1 MGYTTEFRGQFNL
14 NKKLDDK
21 LHLFLVKFSDS
32 RRMGRKLPP
41 EYGIDGEFFVDGSGC
56 VGSSDANEDSII
68 DYNRPPS
75 TQPGLWCQ
83 WKPTENGRAIEWDSG
98 EKFYEY
104 QEWIVY
110 IIQNFL
116 HPAGYV
122 LNGVTSYQGESA
134 NDFGSLII
142 KDNVL
147 YDDIR
152 DQGVLTLYVT
162 EKPQLSQVNFIAEI
176 KLLS

>member
-1 MGYTTEFRGQFNL
+1 MGYTTEFSGKFNL

-56 VGSSDANEDSII
+56 VGSPDANKDSII
-68 DYNRPPS
+68 DYNAPPS

-83 WKPTENGRAIEWDSG
+83 WKPTADGMAIEWDGG
-98 EKFYEY
+98 EKFYDY
-104 QEWIVY
+104 REWIVY

-116 HPAGYV
+116 HPAGYI
-122 LNGVTSYQGESA
+122 LNGFVSYRGESA
-134 NDFGSLII
+134 RDYGGLII
-142 KDNVL
+142 KDNIL
-147 YDDIR
+147 YDDKNDKLI
-152 DQGVLTLYVT
+152 LTMYVT
-162 EKPQLSQVNFIAEI
+162 EKPQLSQINFITEV